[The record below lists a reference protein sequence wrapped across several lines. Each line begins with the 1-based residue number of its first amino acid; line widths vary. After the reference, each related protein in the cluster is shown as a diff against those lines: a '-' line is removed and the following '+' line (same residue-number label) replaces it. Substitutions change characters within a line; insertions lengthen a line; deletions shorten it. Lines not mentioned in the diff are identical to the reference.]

1 MLLALRTETLT
12 ISVKLIRLQDQQ
24 RMQLKMLEDQAR
36 DHYAQQVRD
45 MTTAAAATN
54 MQQLGTKQS
63 HEAHMRRYEAERD

>member
-1 MLLALRTETLT
+1 
-12 ISVKLIRLQDQQ
+12 
-24 RMQLKMLEDQAR
+24 MQLKMLEDQAR